1 MTSDRVLRWCARSYA
16 QLLWVLRVRDRRERQ
31 AIREDGERLLT
42 AAHAHGHLTLAATW
56 LALVWDLVFI
66 GVRHDVAQA
75 LRALVR
81 APGVT
86 VGISFLLGLGVAAT
100 TTLFAFVD
108 AVLLRPLPYDQ
119 PDRLVVMWESN
130 VSQDRIREGPSP
142 GNVLDWVARTETSE
156 TFDAITASMTV
167 SATLRGRDGG
177 TPITGVHVT
186 RGFFD
191 VYRRQPRLG
200 RTFHA
205 DEFEGAAS
213 ITSRQASS
221 GEPVVVLSH
230 HLWQA
235 LGAEPQIV
243 GRTVYVEG
251 RDWRV
256 IGVMPEDFVV
266 PDAAAAFWAPWDMR
280 VSYRGAR
287 FPHGPPRD
295 ARFLRVVGRM
305 KSGISIEGAEARMQA
320 LASGLASEHPDTNA
334 GWSIRLFPLADE
346 IARTSRVELLL
357 VFAAMFCLLLL
368 VCANVASLAIAR
380 GLDRAREMAIRLA
393 LGASG
398 SRVTRQLIAES
409 VLSAIVTM
417 VIAILLTA
425 WWVDA
430 AVSIAPAGIPR
441 LHEVAM
447 NARVASFAAV
457 LALLVTAAGNAV
469 PMFRASRTP
478 IAGALKDGVA
488 VSARASGR
496 LRAGLVVAEVA
507 AAVMLLVGAGL
518 LARTFAELRRVDVGF
533 DTSNLLVMRI
543 TPDAARYRT
552 AAQTSDYYRRVLNSL
567 REVSAIESVA
577 AVTALPM
584 STIGSDFTRPYW
596 PEHAHAEGKQISD
609 ASIRMATPG
618 YFGTLG
624 LRVMA
629 GREFT
634 DRDDADAPRVVIIN
648 QTLART
654 AWGTENPVGRRL
666 VLDYQRGPYPYEV
679 VGMVRDARHD
689 GPRSEPTP
697 EIFIPHTQNP
707 YLVMNVI
714 ARTTLDPVTVAQTA
728 RAHALRVDPDQPVHS
743 VTTMDQLLGDAVQL
757 DRFAMLLITLFAVG
771 GLITAAGGVYALLAY
786 TVVQRRREI
795 ALRMALGASPRH
807 IARSIV
813 TESLVLAVTGGT
825 IGIVGAAASSRFART
840 LLFGVAPQ
848 DPTTLVTA
856 VAVLFVVVVAASW
869 LPARRAALIDP
880 GCAMRM

>member
-1 MTSDRVLRWCARSYA
+1 MTTDWRA
-16 QLLWVLRVRDRRERQ
+16 VRQ
-31 AIREDGERLLT
+31 DGERLLE
-42 AAHAHGHLTLAATW
+42 AAHARGRVALVKTW
-56 LALVWDLVFI
+56 LALLWDSVFA
-66 GVRHDVAQA
+66 GAAHDLAFA

-81 APGVT
+81 SPAVT
-86 VGISFLLGLGVAAT
+86 IGISLLLALGVAAT

-108 AVLLRPLPYDQ
+108 AVLLRPLPYDR
-119 PDRLVVMWESN
+119 PDRLVAMWESN
-130 VSQDRIREGPSP
+130 AGQDRPREGPSP
-142 GNVLDWVARTETSE
+142 GNVLDWVARNDA
-156 TFDAITASMTV
+156 FDAITAMMTV

-177 TPITGVHVT
+177 TPIAGVHVT

-191 VYRRQPRLG
+191 VYRRQPKLG
-200 RTFHA
+200 RTFLL

-230 HLWQA
+230 RLWQT
-235 LGAEPQIV
+235 LGADPQLV
-243 GRTVYVEG
+243 GRTVYIEG

-256 IGVMPEDFVV
+256 IGVMPEDFAV

-287 FPHGPPRD
+287 FPQGPPRD
-295 ARFLRVVGRM
+295 SRFLRVVGRM
-305 KSGISIEGAEARMQA
+305 KAGMPIEGAAARMQV

-334 GWSIRLFPLADE
+334 GWSVRLSPLADD
-346 IARTSRVELLL
+346 IARTSRLELLL

-368 VCANVASLAIAR
+368 VSVNVASLAIAR
-380 GLDRAREMAIRLA
+380 GVARGREMAIRLA
-393 LGASG
+393 IGASG
-398 SRVTRQLIAES
+398 GRVTRQLIAES
-409 VLSAIVTM
+409 LLSAIVTTA
-417 VIAILLTA
+417 IAIVVAA

-430 AVSIAPAGIPR
+430 ALSIAPAGIPR

-447 NARVASFAAV
+447 NGRVASFAAV
-457 LALLVTAAGNAV
+457 LALVVTAVGNAV
-469 PMFRASRTP
+469 PTFRASRTP

-488 VSARASGR
+488 VSPSASGR
-496 LRAGLVVAEVA
+496 LRAVLVVAEIA

-533 DTSNLLVMRI
+533 DTGKLLVLRI

-552 AAQTSDYYRRVLNSL
+552 NAQTIDYYGRVLNSL
-567 REVSAIESVA
+567 RELPGIESVA

-596 PEHAHAEGKQISD
+596 PEDVGPEGKVVSQ

-618 YFGTLG
+618 YFGTLR
-624 LRVMA
+624 LPLIA

-634 DRDDADAPRVVIIN
+634 NRDDADAPRVVIIN
-648 QTLART
+648 QKLARQT
-654 AWGTENPVGRRL
+654 WGTADPVGRHL

-679 VGMVRDARHD
+679 VGVVRDARDD
-689 GPRSEPTP
+689 GPRSEPVP
-697 EIFIPHTQNP
+697 EVFIPHSQNP

-714 ARTTLDPVTVAQTA
+714 ARTTLDPAALAQTA
-728 RAHALRVDPDQPVHS
+728 RAYARRVDRDQPVHS
-743 VTTMDQLLGDAVQL
+743 VTTMEQLFGDAVQL
-757 DRFAMLLITLFAVG
+757 DRFAMLLITLFAVA

-786 TVVQRRREI
+786 AVVQRRREI
-795 ALRMALGASPRH
+795 AVRMALGASPRRV
-807 IARSIV
+807 ARSIV
-813 TESLVLAVTGGT
+813 IESLVLAVAGGT
-825 IGIVGAAASSRFART
+825 IGVAGALAGGRFART

-848 DPTTLVTA
+848 DPVTFATA
-856 VAVLFVVVVAASW
+856 VAVLLVVVVAASW

-880 GCAMRM
+880 ARAMTI

>member
-1 MTSDRVLRWCARSYA
+1 MTSDRFLRWCTRSYT
-16 QLLWVLRVRDRRERQ
+16 QLLWVLRVRDSRERH
-31 AIREDGERLLT
+31 AIREDGERLLK
-42 AAHAHGHLTLAATW
+42 AVRPHGHLTLATTW
-56 LALVWDLVFI
+56 LALVWDLVFS
-66 GVRHDVAQA
+66 GARHDVAQA

-86 VGISFLLGLGVAAT
+86 VGISLLLGLGVAAT
-100 TTLFAFVD
+100 ATLFAFVD
-108 AVLLRPLPYDQ
+108 AVLLRPLPYDH
-119 PDRLVVMWESN
+119 PDRLVMMWESN
-130 VSQDRIREGPSP
+130 VSQDRLREGPSP
-142 GNVLDWVARTETSE
+142 GNVLDWVARNDA
-156 TFDAITASMTV
+156 FDAITAMMTV

-200 RTFHA
+200 RTFYA

-213 ITSRQASS
+213 ITSRQAPS
-221 GEPVVVLSH
+221 GEPVVVLSY
-230 HLWQA
+230 HLWQT
-235 LGAEPQIV
+235 LGADPQVV
-243 GRTVYVEG
+243 GRNVYIEG

-256 IGVMPEDFVV
+256 VGVMPDDFVV

-305 KSGISIEGAEARMQA
+305 KAGISIEGAAARMQT
-320 LASGLASEHPDTNA
+320 LASALESEHPDTNA
-334 GWSIRLFPLADE
+334 GWSIRLSPLANE
-346 IARTSRVELLL
+346 IARTSRLELLL

-380 GLDRAREMAIRLA
+380 GVARAREIAIRLA
-393 LGASG
+393 LGAGG

-417 VIAILLTA
+417 VIAIVLTA

-430 AVSIAPAGIPR
+430 ALSIAPANIPR
-441 LHEVAM
+441 LHEVVM
-447 NARVASFAAV
+447 NARVVSFAAV
-457 LALLVTAAGNAV
+457 LALLVTAVGNAV
-469 PMFRASRTP
+469 PTFRASRTP
-478 IAGALKDGVA
+478 IADALKDGAA

-496 LRAGLVVAEVA
+496 LRAGLVVAEIA

-533 DTSNLLVMRI
+533 ATSNLLVLRI

-552 AAQTSDYYRRVLNSL
+552 PAQTTAYYRRVLESL
-567 REVSAIESVA
+567 REVPAIQSVA
-577 AVTALPM
+577 AVTSLPM

-596 PEHAHAEGKQISD
+596 PEHARPEGTVSE

-624 LRVMA
+624 LPLIA
-629 GREFT
+629 GREFSGG
-634 DRDDADAPRVVIIN
+634 DDADAPRVVIIN
-648 QTLART
+648 QKLARD
-654 AWGTENPVGRRL
+654 AWGTENPVGRNL
-666 VLDYQRGPYPYEV
+666 ILDYQRGPYPYEV
-679 VGMVRDARHD
+679 VGVVRDARD
-689 GPRSEPTP
+689 GPRSEPAP
-697 EIFIPHTQNP
+697 EIFIPHSQNP

-714 ARTTLDPVTVAQTA
+714 ARTTLDPVAVAQTA
-728 RAHALRVDPDQPVHS
+728 RSYALRVDPDQPVHS

-795 ALRMALGASPRH
+795 ALRMALGASPRRV
-807 IARSIV
+807 ATSIV
-813 TESLVLAVTGGT
+813 MESLVLAAAGGT
-825 IGIVGAAASSRFART
+825 IGILAAAASSRVARS

-848 DPTTLVTA
+848 DPVTLVTA
-856 VAVLFVVVVAASW
+856 VAVLLVVVVAASW

-880 GCAMRM
+880 GRVMRI